1 MMTGGGV
8 MLDAGAGDTDTG
20 LAHEEHKCRASGT
33 GSRSV
38 SWCCSP
44 PSPPSRLMAAGY
56 IIWSGKWLLLSS
68 VLTTQ
73 HRHAAIPHS
82 SHDL

>member
-20 LAHEEHKCRASGT
+20 LPHEEHKCRASGT

-38 SWCCSP
+38 SC
-44 PSPPSRLMAAGY
+44 SPPSRLMAAGY

>member
-1 MMTGGGV
+1 MTGGGV

-38 SWCCSP
+38 SCSP